1 MKDKYIN
8 FFTDFG
14 FKRLFG
20 SEPSKELLIDFLNSL
35 LEGYEAPIVNLT
47 YKNTEKL
54 GSTELDRK
62 AVFDLYC
69 ETKTGE
75 KIIVEMQ
82 KASQKYFKDRSVFYS
97 TFPIQE
103 QAEKGDWNYELKAV
117 YTIGILNF
125 VFDEDKDDLDKYL
138 YRVKLSDIETN
149 RVFYDKLSFIYLEMP
164 KFTKGLD
171 ELQTHFEKWMYA
183 LRNISQLE
191 NVPEQLQERIF
202 EKFFSLARIAKLN
215 GQERESYQ
223 KSLKYYRDMHNVIDT
238 AEEKGWIKGLEKGRE
253 EMTTEMVGRM
263 VKSGMA
269 VKAIADITSL
279 SLDEVK
285 AITDRLGL

>member
-1 MKDKYIN
+1 MNDKYIN

-47 YKNTEKL
+47 YKNTENL

-69 ETKTGE
+69 ETDTGE

-82 KASQKYFKDRSVFYS
+82 KASQKFFKDRSVFYS

-103 QAEKGDWNYELKAV
+103 QAKKGDWNYELKAV

-125 VFDEDKDDLDKYL
+125 VFDEDKDDLEKYL

-149 RVFYDKLSFIYLEMP
+149 KVFYDKLSFIYLEMP
-164 KFTKGLD
+164 KFTKDLD
-171 ELQTHFEKWMYA
+171 QLQTHFEKWMYA
-183 LRNISQLE
+183 LQNVSQLE
-191 NVPEQLQERIF
+191 DVPEQLQEQIF
-202 EKFFSLARIAKLN
+202 EKFFNLARIAKLN
-215 GQERESYQ
+215 GEERESYQ

-238 AEEKGWIKGLEKGRE
+238 AQEKGWMKGRE
-253 EMTTEMVGRM
+253 Q
-263 VKSGMA
+263 
-269 VKAIADITSL
+269 
-279 SLDEVK
+279 
-285 AITDRLGL
+285 GLE